1 LSIFESHHSGELLQ
15 ATLPAAGAAV
25 AQDQAIGRSPITGT
39 VVGASVISEA
49 AVTANGTNFRTIRV
63 LNKGQDGLGTTVVA
77 SLALDTPGTDNLVA
91 FDEKALDLSGT
102 ASKPQRQSGR
112 RSCCRRNGYGQRL
125 GTQRLQGPSAGR
137 QAELIYAGYP
147 ARRRVLRRR
156 LGPEQRYA
164 VWVAASSDGLSLSH
178 RGMDR
183 MGTQVCSEPAYLL
196 TGKRCLTRHCLPR
209 SPGSMLRCSVCL
221 LGPRAF
227 H

>member
-49 AVTANGTNFRTIRV
+49 AVTANGTNYRTIRV

-102 ASKPQRQSGR
+102 AANLNVNQGDILVADETVTASGLAHSGYKVQVQVVRQ
-112 RSCCRRNGYGQRL
+112 N
-125 GTQRLQGPSAGR
+125 
-137 QAELIYAGYP
+137 
-147 ARRRVLRRR
+147 
-156 LGPEQRYA
+156 
-164 VWVAASSDGLSLSH
+164 
-178 RGMDR
+178 
-183 MGTQVCSEPAYLL
+183 
-196 TGKRCLTRHCLPR
+196 
-209 SPGSMLRCSVCL
+209 
-221 LGPRAF
+221 
-227 H
+227 